1 MDWHASRDATIIVSI
16 ILSFEVVLAA
26 MTGVSHIARRET
38 DQGLTDGRVT
48 LGARC
53 RRFPQFP

>member
-26 MTGVSHIARRET
+26 MTELVISRDARRT
-38 DQGLTDGRVT
+38 KV
-48 LGARC
+48 
-53 RRFPQFP
+53 